1 MVSDTTPVPF
11 NTIVQWTEKS
21 RRVGIVIVVGERRI
35 AQHRRFRLGG
45 TDGKQHGALAGALQ
59 GNCRRQR
66 LPDWDCEANRQP
78 LTPQARYAWCNQYY
92 FATERGR
99 AGVRAPSQWEA
110 WATTYRRKRL
120 EPLRTQSLMSL
131 VGEVEGRTPWMS
143 VY

>member
-1 MVSDTTPVPF
+1 MVSDTTPVQF

-78 LTPQARYAWCNQYY
+78 LTPQARYSWCNPYY
-92 FATERGR
+92 FATERTER
-99 AGVRAPSQWEA
+99 AYAHPFVGDVGHNLPQEAPRAFA
-110 WATTYRRKRL
+110 DA
-120 EPLRTQSLMSL
+120 
-131 VGEVEGRTPWMS
+131 VIDVERW
-143 VY
+143 